1 MVQLMNKITV
11 TLLNPES
18 INDAAKMAG
27 FCARLTQRGHQI
39 KDSDTMYK
47 LYQKSVSKDLIK
59 NLTEL
64 PHPTLQKFGTINI
77 CVTGASRRFLAQI
90 TRHQNEVKFMSAS
103 LQYSDY
109 SDNGDFVVPYNILG
123 TSMEKKFIADCQAM
137 MREYKNFT
145 EKYDNDSAGYLAPQ
159 SLRNV
164 LVISATP
171 YQWKHMI
178 RQRICRRN
186 TDETRYVMLKCWEI
200 ISINDKYGLFD
211 DCFPYCC
218 KEGKFSCKNPF
229 DKSSNPT
236 DIIKKDFPKI
246 YGSEV
251 LINE

>member
-1 MVQLMNKITV
+1 MNKIVV
-11 TLLNPES
+11 TLLNPWS
-18 INDAAKMAG
+18 INEAAKMAG

-39 KDSDTMYK
+39 KDGDTMYE
-47 LYQKSVSKDLIK
+47 LYQKSISKDFIK

-123 TSMEKKFIADCQAM
+123 TSMEKKFITDCQAM
-137 MREYKNFT
+137 MKEYKNFAK
-145 EKYDNDSAGYLAPQ
+145 KYGNDSAGYLAPQ

-171 YQWKHMI
+171 FQWKHMI
-178 RQRICRRN
+178 KQRICRRN
-186 TDETRYVMLKCWEI
+186 TDETRYVMLKCWEVLLA
-200 ISINDKYGLFD
+200 NDDYGLFD
-211 DCFPYCC
+211 NCLPDCCN
-218 KEGKFSCKNPF
+218 EGKFSCKNPF
-229 DKSSNPT
+229 DKNSSPASILT
-236 DIIKKDFPKI
+236 SDFPN
-246 YGSEV
+246 
-251 LINE
+251 L